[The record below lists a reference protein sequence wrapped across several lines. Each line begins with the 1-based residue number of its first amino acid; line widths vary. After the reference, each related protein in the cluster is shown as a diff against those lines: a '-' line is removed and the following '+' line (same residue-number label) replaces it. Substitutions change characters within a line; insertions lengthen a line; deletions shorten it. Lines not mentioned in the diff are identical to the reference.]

1 MMVTMD
7 IEINWN
13 VLLCAIIVVCAL
25 VGLVLGKL
33 DAKDFIACVGIV
45 LSFLSGG
52 VVGYV
57 YGRRGR

>member
-1 MMVTMD
+1 
-7 IEINWN
+7 
-13 VLLCAIIVVCAL
+13 LLCAIIVVCAL